1 MEWIK
6 IKVQHV
12 LNTGLTAEQ
21 IGRLVQFQALIAL
34 KERIP
39 TDAEIFK
46 IMRPKA
52 LQNLRR
58 SLEDLGEN
66 LTSIGEKVLFD
77 VQKTIEER
85 EFQKRKKQIQREKM
99 RLNDGFVPKDVS
111 GTNYGDVQGQR
122 REEKRREEKS
132 VCSKEDTPHTFFKMA
147 YRIFRLRKRRSAK
160 PIDAGLLRHL
170 IDLSHKSE
178 ERSAWAVEIEEYRR
192 KLIKKRKDSLES
204 RGKRTSNNIE
214 QIESSKKEEIKRAI
228 IQRYDSL
235 PINVQSGVLDAA
247 YEKYK
252 LANGELRF
260 IGQNKARKE
269 FLKNILSSYIS
280 EVMSEMKEEFVV

>member
-1 MEWIK
+1 MDWIK
-6 IKVQHV
+6 VKHSHV
-12 LNTGLTAEQ
+12 PSNM
-21 IGRLVQFQALIAL
+21 
-34 KERIP
+34 
-39 TDAEIFK
+39 TDAELGKVVKFQLEIARLERQMTPQEKMAFFGRK
-46 IMRPKA
+46 EAQKSWESVKEKHQICEDFVTKKV
-52 LQNLRR
+52 
-58 SLEDLGEN
+58 LEDCESVKKLRQRNKGN
-66 LTSIGEKVLFD
+66 QANSRLSRKVVTSDSVHFVTEQI
-77 VQKTIEER
+77 R
-85 EFQKRKKQIQREKM
+85 EDKIRE
-99 RLNDGFVPKDVS
+99 D
-111 GTNYGDVQGQR
+111 
-122 REEKRREEKS
+122 KS

-147 YRIFRLRKRRSAK
+147 YRIFRLRKRRSTK

-204 RGKRTSNNIE
+204 RGKRTSNDIE

-260 IGQNKARKE
+260 IDQNKARKE

-280 EVMSEMKEEFVV
+280 EVMSEMKEGVVA